1 MRTFFKWKTKHTK
14 PNRTARLHFDRVT
27 QSCVDERQQRKPEHT
42 QQYSRSLIFNA
53 HIVHRCF
60 CRNARWRGAIFLVSL
75 FSVPFPWCM
84 YVCTTTAAAAD
95 DDDIIAWILN
105 VCQMRELFLRF
116 RRFQALDCALLLCS
130 AGVFISY
137 CHLFTEWTF
146 DADVKGYKQHN
157 AIECFF
163 NSLLY
168 SISDSNCVKSQ
179 AWSLSLDLI
188 AISFIF
194 LGSWRRTDTN
204 SKWNVWFKLKD
215 RNLLLFFFY
224 LLWKTEKTTIWLNLQ
239 MITSTHHHHQWTTKR
254 IQIWM
259 DKVSTIIWLIF
270 KNKQQFNI

>member
-1 MRTFFKWKTKHTK
+1 MRDSRENQNMHNNIRDLWYLMHTLCTDVFAGMRDEEERFF
-14 PNRTARLHFDRVT
+14 
-27 QSCVDERQQRKPEHT
+27 S
-42 QQYSRSLIFNA
+42 
-53 HIVHRCF
+53 
-60 CRNARWRGAIFLVSL
+60 VSL

-84 YVCTTTAAAAD
+84 YVCTTAAAD

-105 VCQMRELFLRF
+105 VCQLRELFLRF

-215 RNLLLFFFY
+215 RNLLLFFF
-224 LLWKTEKTTIWLNLQ
+224 
-239 MITSTHHHHQWTTKR
+239 
-254 IQIWM
+254 
-259 DKVSTIIWLIF
+259 IF
-270 KNKQQFNI
+270 FERRKKPPFDWIYRW